1 MITTTVPRTRQATRS
16 AGAERYVT
24 FLLAGEIYAVPALS
38 VREVMPWV
46 APARVPHVG
55 ASVKGVIN
63 LRGEIV
69 TVLDLRT
76 RLDLPPV
83 EPTDRTCII
92 VVIVQRGAVRHQA
105 GLIVDT
111 ALDVTRIAD
120 ADVQHRTDAAAA
132 ERNDVAGMARTR
144 SGLTIVLDVERLVLE
159 GVGPSVAA
167 EPQP

>member
-1 MITTTVPRTRQATRS
+1 MMKTTVQATRPAPRS

-24 FLLAGEIYAVPALS
+24 FLVAGEIYAVPALS
-38 VREVMPWV
+38 VREVIPWV

-69 TVLDLRT
+69 TVLDVRT

-83 EPTDRTCII
+83 EPTDRTCI
-92 VVIVQRGAVRHQA
+92 VVVTVQRGAIRHQA

-120 ADVQHRTDAAAA
+120 ADVQHRTDPAAA
-132 ERNDVAGMARTR
+132 EPHDVAGMARTKA
-144 SGLTIVLDVERLVLE
+144 GLTIVLDVERLLLD
-159 GVGPSVAA
+159 GVGSAVAA
-167 EPQP
+167 DTPS